1 MKARRE
7 FKPNEKHPQN
17 LTAAVRVLVVQLAGA
32 GISQN
37 DVARRAGFDKAVL
50 SRWFTAGRE
59 QRDEHGLLPRRF
71 DEDRRRWEPSNKG
84 TSALVELLQAWE
96 HAQVGAAMDAVH
108 TLRMAAAGRL
118 EPIRTVTTQKMDAE
132 GNRTI
137 EKVESQPANIDA
149 AKWIAERLL
158 PDSFRPKPEEST
170 TVTQQPTT
178 IVYLQQPADRPEE
191 VPTVL
196 GAPLVD
202 PDSTSMT

>member
-1 MKARRE
+1 MTARRA
-7 FKPNEKHPQN
+7 FKPDEKHPRN

-37 DVARRAGFDKAVL
+37 DVARRAGMDKAVL
-50 SRWFTAGRE
+50 SRWFSAGRE
-59 QRDEHGLLPRRF
+59 QRDEHGLAPRRF
-71 DEDRRRWEPSNKG
+71 DEDRRRWEPSSKS

-118 EPIRTVTTQKMDAE
+118 EPIRTVTTQKLDSD

-137 EKVESQPANIDA
+137 EKVESQPASIDA

-158 PDSFRPKPEEST
+158 PDSFRQKPEEAT
-170 TVTQQPTT
+170 TSTQQPTT
-178 IVYLQQPADRPEE
+178 IVYVQQPVEPDA
-191 VPTVL
+191 VPTVM

-202 PDSTSMT
+202 PTTTSTT